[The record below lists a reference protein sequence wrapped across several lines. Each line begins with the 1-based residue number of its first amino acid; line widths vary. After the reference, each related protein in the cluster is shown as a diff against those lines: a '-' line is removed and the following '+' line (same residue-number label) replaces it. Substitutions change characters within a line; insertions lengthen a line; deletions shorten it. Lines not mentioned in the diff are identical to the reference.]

1 MQTIQLIHDNK
12 LTEYLVN
19 YDHKLI
25 LRIIDTAKDDNCDV
39 QIHHTNYPELKVII
53 GEDAPAIDILQM
65 QIDMDLELRLSEEY
79 LMYRTE
85 ELLMSKSK
93 SMQSHLCI
101 LGLNSLQ
108 QMERSLF
115 HKDALIRTRGHILQ
129 ELQCTQCQVTATFGY
144 QRGNLSTQST
154 VVIRYG
160 GLALPPSLHLSGS
173 ATETVK

>member
-1 MQTIQLIHDNK
+1 MNP
-12 LTEYLVN
+12 
-19 YDHKLI
+19 DHKLI

-53 GEDAPAIDILQM
+53 NEDAPAID
-65 QIDMDLELRLSEEY
+65 DMDLELRLSEEY

-108 QMERSLF
+108 QMERSPF
-115 HKDALIRTRGHILQ
+115 HKDALIRSRGHILQ
-129 ELQCTQCQVTATFGY
+129 ELQCTQCQVTATLGY
-144 QRGNLSTQST
+144 QRGDLC
-154 VVIRYG
+154 
-160 GLALPPSLHLSGS
+160 H
-173 ATETVK
+173 TELLTFNVNAV